1 MVDLFA
7 QQSPLVQVEFGDPAG
22 AAPRIE
28 EKPFLGYVNLRG
40 RPDHTGFLA
49 GVLKALGV
57 EPPTEPNTVVDAGD
71 NRIYW
76 LGPDEWLIVT
86 PAGKQGEVKAKLDA
100 ALAGVFSSVVD
111 NSSGLT
117 TIHVTGD
124 NAGALL
130 ATDCPFDL
138 HPREFKPGQCAQT
151 RLAKA
156 GMLVAPLAGGTG
168 PGSESGAGPGS
179 ESGAG
184 FEVIIRRSFADYLL
198 RFLQDATIA
207 FE

>member
-1 MVDLFA
+1 MTDLFQ
-7 QQSPLVQVEFGDPAG
+7 QQSPLVQIEFAEPRGN
-22 AAPRIE
+22 APRIE
-28 EKPFLGYVNLRG
+28 EKPFLGYLNLRG
-40 RPDHTGFLA
+40 RPSHTGFVA
-49 GVLKALGV
+49 GVLKVLGV
-57 EPPTEPNTVVDAGD
+57 EAPSEANTVIEAGD
-71 NRIYW
+71 HRVYW

-86 PAGKQGEVKAKLDA
+86 PAGQQEKLRQDLLDA
-100 ALAGVFSSVVD
+100 LDGVFSSVVD

-117 TIHVTGD
+117 KIHVTGD
-124 NAGALL
+124 NAAALL

-156 GMLVAPLAGGTG
+156 GMLIAPLADGQ
-168 PGSESGAGPGS
+168 
-179 ESGAG
+179 G

-198 RFLQDATIA
+198 RWLQDAAIP